1 MSVNNSWLVDVNVS
15 INTTTAQVPTF
26 NNCALVGV
34 MPTQASPY
42 QSPPSSWGGAIYQN
56 YTSLATLQ
64 SDFLPL
70 ASSAQTAG
78 DLLAADRFEW
88 LLNAGS
94 AYFSQTPSPSQV
106 YVFGMPTETSA
117 SSYTTIFNSFTA
129 VQNNF
134 YGFSICDLILAN
146 AYSTCV
152 VQLTTN
158 AGVTIPAGTAVI
170 PETASSYYTLL
181 QPYTVPAA
189 GTYLLPF
196 YSVDA
201 ITAVPMTTFS
211 AVSPALAAVT
221 AVTNLTAAITGKP
234 GYITPVT
241 GVCVGLASLR
251 AISNQKKLFA
261 DFNDY
266 NQAAIIQA
274 GGGSE
279 DLTCFYHSL
288 NLQAYNA
295 TSAASLSA
303 ACMASYFTQVF
314 EGNNGLTQLS
324 SSQLQQQPV
333 DPTVT
338 TSNIGSPGVVGSST
352 NLIGWNNNVYPG
364 FGGSNLGLVQYGYQ
378 SNSKAIAQIYLDQV
392 VGADYTQFNAQ
403 ANLLTLLLDSLPS
416 GIPYSNVGIQQI
428 LNNFKN
434 SIQQSVNQN
443 ILQPISNSNFTYS
456 TYQQVQA
463 SNPGNIANRIYNSM
477 TFTGAFLSRIQMIKL
492 QVNLTL

>member
-42 QSPPSSWGGAIYQN
+42 QSPPSSWSGAIYQN

-64 SDFLPL
+64 NDFLPCL
-70 ASSAQTAG
+70 QGAETAG

-88 LLNAGS
+88 LLNAAS
-94 AYFSQTPSPSQV
+94 AYFSQIPSPAQV

-117 SSYTTIFNSFTA
+117 SSYTTIFNNFTA

-146 AYSTCV
+146 SYSTCV

-158 AGVTIPAGTAVI
+158 AGATIPAGTAVT
-170 PETASSYYTLL
+170 PKTASSYYTLL
-181 QPYTVPAA
+181 QPYTVASA
-189 GTYLLPF
+189 GNYLVPF
-196 YSVDA
+196 YSLDA
-201 ITAVPMTTFS
+201 TTSIPMTTFS
-211 AVSPALAAVT
+211 AVSPAIAAVT
-221 AVTNLTAAITGKP
+221 AVTNLTAAVVGKP
-234 GYITPVT
+234 GYVTPTT
-241 GVCVGLASLR
+241 GVCVALASLR
-251 AISNQKKLFA
+251 AASNQKKFFA

-266 NQAAIIQA
+266 TQSEAIQA

-288 NLQAYNA
+288 NLQGYNA
-295 TSAASLSA
+295 TTAASLAA
-303 ACMASYFTQVF
+303 ACLGSYFTQVF
-314 EGNNGLTQLS
+314 VGNNGLTQLS
-324 SSQLQQQPV
+324 SSQLQGQPT
-333 DPTVT
+333 DPSVT

-378 SNSKAIAQIYLDQV
+378 SNSTATAQVYLDQV

-428 LNNFKN
+428 LTSFKN

-463 SNPGNIANRIYNSM
+463 GNPSNIANRIYNSM